1 MPRKP
6 EIIFIL
12 LILCISLDA
21 KNLQNFEFV
30 PNEFIIKLSPET
42 KIIPPKSLST
52 GVIEIDII
60 LSKISVYGISSV
72 APFKKNLDP
81 RFPDI
86 NRIYRVRYSNNISPD
101 KVAEQF
107 NNLDNVIYA
116 EPRFIQFE
124 TTVPND
130 PYYSNQ

>member
-1 MPRKP
+1 MSKKP

-42 KIIPPKSLST
+42 TIIPPKSLST

-72 APFKKNLDP
+72 VPF
-81 RFPDI
+81 
-86 NRIYRVRYSNNISPD
+86 
-101 KVAEQF
+101 
-107 NNLDNVIYA
+107 
-116 EPRFIQFE
+116 
-124 TTVPND
+124 
-130 PYYSNQ
+130 